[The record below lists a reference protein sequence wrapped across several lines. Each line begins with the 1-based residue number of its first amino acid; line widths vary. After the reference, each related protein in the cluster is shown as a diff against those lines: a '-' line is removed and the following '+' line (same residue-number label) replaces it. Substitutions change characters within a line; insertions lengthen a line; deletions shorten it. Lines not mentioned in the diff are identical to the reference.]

1 MELTP
6 DDVLFFAGNLLERVA
21 SGFGQ
26 NWTQREIDGFFFN
39 EFLNPDLKDIIENL
53 RRRLLG
59 REVKPFSARYKMVHA
74 NLVGLKPPPAP
85 DYPYRTHVRSLLFKG
100 NDALPK
106 PELIIDYVS
115 RRFTILPRD
124 LRLAILSGEPIPFQ
138 SIIVSQGITNSDAQS
153 PRSFDSQDSLQQ
165 APFCCVKIYCN
176 VIAPEGWDF
185 IKSTYEDLFLG
196 TTVRFLQDQGAVDG
210 SGWSEEIGTNLEAEL
225 IHGHVPLLQ
234 VRSYPPFASAL
245 ELENLTRRALGQY
258 RSMLPGKSAGLQAIR
273 AWAVYLLN
281 EGCGL
286 SNRQAIRL
294 WNENLGAEHS
304 IVYTMSEME
313 TELQG
318 SSVSQAGEAHFSKD
332 KRALELRIATYR
344 SILAAPSTD
353 ED

>member
-6 DDVLFFAGNLLERVA
+6 DDVLFFAGNQLERVA

-39 EFLNPDLKDIIENL
+39 EFLNPDLKEIIEYL

-59 REVKPFSARYKMVHA
+59 REGKPFSAQYKMVPA
-74 NLVGLKPPPAP
+74 KLLRLKPPPAP
-85 DYPYRTHVRSLLFKG
+85 DYPYPIHVRSVRFKG

-115 RRFTILPRD
+115 RRFAILPRA
-124 LRLAILSGEPIPFQ
+124 LRLAILVGEPIPFQ
-138 SIIVSQGITNSDAQS
+138 SIIVRQGVTSSDAKS
-153 PRSFDSQDSLQQ
+153 LRSHDSEDSIQE
-165 APFCCVKIYCN
+165 APFCCVEIYCN
-176 VIAPEGWDF
+176 AIAPEGWDF

-196 TTVRFLQDQGAVDG
+196 TTVRFLLDQGAVDG
-210 SGWSEEIGTNLEAEL
+210 SEWSEEIGTNLEADL

-245 ELENLTRRALGQY
+245 ELETLTRRALRQY
-258 RSMLPGKSAGLQAIR
+258 RSVLPGKSAGRQAIR

-281 EGCGL
+281 ESCGL
-286 SNRQAIRL
+286 SNRRAIRL
-294 WNENLGAEHS
+294 WNENLGPEHS
-304 IVYTMSEME
+304 IVYTTSEME
-313 TELQG
+313 TELRG
-318 SSVSQAGEAHFSKD
+318 SSVSHAGEAHFSKD
-332 KRALELRIATYR
+332 KRDLELRIATYR
-344 SILAAPSTD
+344 SILAAPTTD